1 MQGTPGGEAA
11 KRVAQLSMQKLRGLQ
26 QVGLRGG
33 CGMLE
38 VLRCAASTPLSQAP
52 SLAASVSNLLAPPH
66 RRRWRRPR
74 PRHPALACK
83 PR

>member
-26 QVGLRGG
+26 QVGLG
-33 CGMLE
+33 CGCGVLE

-52 SLAASVSNLLAPPH
+52 SLVTSVSNLLAPPH
-66 RRRWRRPR
+66 RRHWRRPR
-74 PRHPALACK
+74 PRHPAPASR